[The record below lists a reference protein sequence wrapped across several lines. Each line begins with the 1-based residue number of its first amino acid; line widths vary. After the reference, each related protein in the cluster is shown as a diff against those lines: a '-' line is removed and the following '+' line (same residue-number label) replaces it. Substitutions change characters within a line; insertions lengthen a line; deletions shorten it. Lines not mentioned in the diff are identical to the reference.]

1 MGSGSLHTT
10 NKESGSPL
18 LQMEVQRFV
27 RTGGK
32 RLKERGYQLFIT
44 PYFQFLYFRR
54 KKGSSSLDLHKS
66 SSSSTSQQQQQQ
78 TQQQTQL
85 QQQQQGVELTP
96 LTEPLTEQPAED
108 TTTTYDWTFD
118 PNEPRYC
125 LCNQV
130 SYGEMVGCDNPKCPI
145 EWFHYGCVGITNP
158 PKGKWFCP
166 QCASAMKRR
175 EKKDTPSSSS
185 SSSSHKQK

>member
-1 MGSGSLHTT
+1 MSAIFAFITISGSFSFFNPSQIANGQLYH
-10 NKESGSPL
+10 KS
-18 LQMEVQRFV
+18 EVQQ
-27 RTGGK
+27 
-32 RLKERGYQLFIT
+32 LKFIFI
-44 PYFQFLYFRR
+44 PFLR
-54 KKGSSSLDLHKS
+54 HKS

-78 TQQQTQL
+78 QQTQQQ

-130 SYGEMVGCDNPKCPI
+130 SYGEMVGCDNPKVS
-145 EWFHYGCVGITNP
+145 FFVCVWLTI
-158 PKGKWFCP
+158 F
-166 QCASAMKRR
+166 
-175 EKKDTPSSSS
+175 
-185 SSSSHKQK
+185 